1 MISVVYCTKED
12 YPEHIEHIKK
22 TCGVKDVEI
31 IQYINKG
38 ESLTKFYNQGLKKT
52 KNDIVVFCHDD
63 IIFNTKNWGKKL
75 INHFKNHQHNN

>member
-12 YPEHIEHIKK
+12 YPKHIEHIKK
-22 TCGVKDVEI
+22 TCGLRDVEV

-38 ESLTKFYNQGLKKT
+38 ESLTKFYNKGLEES

-75 INHFKNHQHNN
+75 